1 MIITLLGE
9 SNCGKSTIGKKLADT
24 LDIKYVSSGDIARSM
39 SEDVNR
45 SLNNGDLA
53 PEDAMREE
61 ILKRISDTNGN
72 IILDGFPR
80 FEDQYKWLNGFGY
93 DIVNIIIEVPYSQIV
108 ARSKSRHRADDCSI
122 EKKHKFYEENTLPMI
137 REIAKYGDIVWTYS
151 NFDGEDID
159 ETVNL
164 ICDNIRRLENC

>member
-1 MIITLLGE
+1 MIITLIGE
-9 SNCGKSTIGKKLADT
+9 SNCGKSTIGKRLADA

-72 IILDGFPR
+72 LILDGFPR
-80 FEDQYKWLNGFGY
+80 FEDQYRWLNEFGY
-93 DIVNIIIEVPYSQIV
+93 GIINIVIEVPYSQIV
-108 ARSKSRHRADDCSI
+108 ERARSRHREDDCSI
-122 EKKHKFYEENTLPMI
+122 EKKHKFYEESTLPMI
-137 REIAKYGDIVWTYS
+137 NDIAKHGDIWTYS
-151 NFDGEDID
+151 NFDGEID